1 MAIRKIAR
9 MGHPILRQVAEP
21 VPVEEITGPEIQTL
35 IADLLETVED
45 ANGAGLAAPQVFVSK
60 RVVVLRIDE
69 ERAMEVWI
77 NPILKPITDELMAS
91 YEGCLSVPGLRGMVA
106 RPSRIEV
113 LTYNAKGE
121 RLRMRLG
128 GYPAVVAQHECDHL
142 DGVVYVDKA
151 EVGSLAFLDE
161 YRKFGPPVPLPDDED
176 EDGEEGAEGA
186 EGEE

>member
-9 MGHPILRQVAEP
+9 MGHPILRQVAAP
-21 VPVEEITGPEIQTL
+21 IPPEEIGSAEIQTL

-60 RVVVLRIDE
+60 RVVVLRLDE
-69 ERAMEVWI
+69 DRGMEVWI
-77 NPILKPITDELMAS
+77 NPVIKPVTEELMAS

-106 RPSRIEV
+106 RPCKIEV
-113 LTYNAKGE
+113 SAYNEKGQ

-142 DGVVYVDKA
+142 DGVVYIDKA
-151 EVGSLAFLDE
+151 EPGSMAFYEE
-161 YRKFGPPVPLPDDED
+161 YRKFGPPIPLPDDED
-176 EDGEEGAEGA
+176 EDGDADSDA